1 MKMNNNDLDEHTAS
15 DGNNDYG
22 GDDEST
28 LQPPP
33 SDDMGDID
41 IDAIDDDD
49 EEAFSG
55 HDQLPSPEEYK
66 AKMNGGSSGS
76 TSLGSRFFGGS
87 KTTKSSVDNNNPQD
101 GEYDNG
107 VGIVDG
113 NDDHDQ
119 LPSVDEYKASMTFN
133 NAGNN
138 NNDNNKKSR
147 AGLYTFLALVLV
159 TIIVTS

>member
-1 MKMNNNDLDEHTAS
+1 MRMNNNETAS
-15 DGNNDYG
+15 DGNNNDY

-41 IDAIDDDD
+41 IDAIDYDDD
-49 EEAFSG
+49 EEAPSA

-66 AKMNGGSSGS
+66 AKMMNGGNSSS
-76 TSLGSRFFGGS
+76 SLGSRFFGG
-87 KTTKSSVDNNNPQD
+87 KTKSDNNNPQD

-113 NDDHDQ
+113 NDDHNQ
-119 LPSVDEYKASMTFN
+119 LPSVDEYKSSMTFSG
-133 NAGNN
+133 AAENN
-138 NNDNNKKSR
+138 NSNKKSR
-147 AGLYTFLALVLV
+147 AGLYTFLALLLV
-159 TIIVTS
+159 TIIATS

>member
-1 MKMNNNDLDEHTAS
+1 MRMNNNDLDEQTAS
-15 DGNNDYG
+15 DGNGY

-33 SDDMGDID
+33 SDMGDID
-41 IDAIDDDD
+41 IDAIDYDDDD
-49 EEAFSG
+49 EEAPSA

-66 AKMNGGSSGS
+66 AKMNGGSSS
-76 TSLGSRFFGGS
+76 SLGSRFFGGS
-87 KTTKSSVDNNNPQD
+87 NSKTKIVDNNPQD

-119 LPSVDEYKASMTFN
+119 LPSVDEYKSSVTFSNAEN
-133 NAGNN
+133 N
-138 NNDNNKKSR
+138 NNKKSR
-147 AGLYTFLALVLV
+147 AGLYTFLALLLV